1 MPPPPPVFG
10 DPARE
15 LKLDLQAAL
24 DRANAAAPA
33 GSGVA
38 HPSGTVVYG
47 KQLSLTPAQRAAQV
61 PIQNSTIQRL
71 ESSWTTADASRKR
84 DIVVGIKSLLQGF
97 PGTTSA
103 KLADFER
110 QLGGRRRKHTK
121 RHRRR
126 STRKSVR

>member
-1 MPPPPPVFG
+1 MSKPPVFG
-10 DPARE
+10 DPAVA
-15 LKLDLQAAL
+15 LKKDLQAAL

-38 HPSGTVVYG
+38 HPPGTVLVG
-47 KQLSLTPAQRAAQV
+47 QQMSLTPAQRAAQV
-61 PIQNSTIQRL
+61 PIQNSNIQRL
-71 ESSWTTADASRKR
+71 EAEWDSATPSRKR

-110 QLGGRRRKHTK
+110 QLGGRRRRKHTK